1 MMRKFIIV
9 AAAIA
14 FGALLVPAQA
24 EDLHGGS
31 PKNGS
36 QCFKFSPGQGSRDGR
51 FGVWGACPQT
61 ASATIA
67 PAPQRRTARRSS
79 SR

>member
-1 MMRKFIIV
+1 MRKLTII
-9 AAAIA
+9 AATIA

-24 EDLHGGS
+24 EDMRGG
-31 PKNGS
+31 PAKNGD

-61 ASATIA
+61 ASTTVA
-67 PAPQRRTARRSS
+67 PATQRRTARRSS